1 MKKILLGIVI
11 LLGSLVVAFGGAQIP
26 GMMKQHQIQQNKVV
40 RNYSAKAYQ
49 GWVLAYAALNEV
61 EVTMYN
67 TAPVFETAEELEAY
81 KQLKYPDKYLPD
93 LINEFGILV
102 QKPYAGTYSLER
114 QKTALL
120 SYFNEQ
126 TTAVNTAI
134 NSYITTNPEKPN
146 AYDAAVLKALNSY
159 SDTLTTL
166 NRATV
171 SLSLDA
177 VKDQSL
183 GAYYSTFLAEDE
195 MSAPLAYSSIAKD
208 YLMTNIKHYRSTYLK
223 DLNSK
228 DMEVLELNSTTTRQV
243 NKLLEQIIE

>member
-1 MKKILLGIVI
+1 MKKILLGLVI
-11 LLGSLVVAFGGAQIP
+11 LLGSIAVAFGGAQIP

-49 GWVLAYAALNEV
+49 GWVLAYAALNEA

-120 SYFNEQ
+120 SYFNE
-126 TTAVNTAI
+126 
-134 NSYITTNPEKPN
+134 
-146 AYDAAVLKALNSY
+146 
-159 SDTLTTL
+159 
-166 NRATV
+166 
-171 SLSLDA
+171 
-177 VKDQSL
+177 
-183 GAYYSTFLAEDE
+183 
-195 MSAPLAYSSIAKD
+195 
-208 YLMTNIKHYRSTYLK
+208 
-223 DLNSK
+223 
-228 DMEVLELNSTTTRQV
+228 
-243 NKLLEQIIE
+243 

>member
-11 LLGSLVVAFGGAQIP
+11 MLGSLAVAFGGAQIP
-26 GMMKQHQIQQNKVV
+26 VMMKQHQIQQNKVV

-49 GWVLAYAALNEV
+49 GWVLAYAALNEA
-61 EVTMYN
+61 EVAMYN

-183 GAYYSTFLAEDE
+183 GAYYSTFLDEDE

-208 YLMTNIKHYRSTYLK
+208 YLMTNIKRYRSTYTKELNNK
-223 DLNSK
+223 DLQA
-228 DMEVLELNSTTTRQV
+228 LGLNSTTTRQV
-243 NKLLEQIIE
+243 NELLEQIIE